1 MWVGVHLWASLHC
14 DAVLGSWGG
23 MGLIRQAAHAELH
36 CQGELACRL
45 WSEAQSVNISFPAT
59 PLLTRCSTPWR
70 LAVHSAPSRLTLQ
83 HGCRLPGL
91 RHAPTPAYPHRQPP
105 PPVAP
110 STLHHTSH
118 HPSLP
123 APSPIAPHTG
133 DTLFALG
140 CGRLFE
146 GTPAT
151 MWASLSK
158 LLPLP
163 DATRVFCAHEYTQSN
178 ARFAASVD
186 PGNAAL
192 RERKERIDAARAQVG
207 T

>member
-1 MWVGVHLWASLHC
+1 
-14 DAVLGSWGG
+14 
-23 MGLIRQAAHAELH
+23 
-36 CQGELACRL
+36 
-45 WSEAQSVNISFPAT
+45 
-59 PLLTRCSTPWR
+59 
-70 LAVHSAPSRLTLQ
+70 
-83 HGCRLPGL
+83 
-91 RHAPTPAYPHRQPP
+91 
-105 PPVAP
+105 
-110 STLHHTSH
+110 
-118 HPSLP
+118 
-123 APSPIAPHTG
+123 
-133 DTLFALG
+133 
-140 CGRLFE
+140 
-146 GTPAT
+146 